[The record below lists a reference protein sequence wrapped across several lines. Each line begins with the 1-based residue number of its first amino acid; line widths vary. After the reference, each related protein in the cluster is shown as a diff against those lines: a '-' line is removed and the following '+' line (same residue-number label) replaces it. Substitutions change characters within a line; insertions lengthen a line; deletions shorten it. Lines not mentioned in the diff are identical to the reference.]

1 LDYQSAILSI
11 FEIDRISKVS
21 EFLILWTTS
30 FCSFK
35 YISHIRDLKSIRI
48 SDSLDYRS
56 VILNI
61 FDIQY
66 RGFQKYQNFWYFGLP
81 VCSFKYSSHIRD
93 LKRIRISDTLEYRSA
108 ILSIFDIQYRGFQ
121 KYQNFWYFGLPVCSF
136 KYSSHIR
143 DLKSI
148 RISYNLDYPS
158 VILCIFDIQYIG
170 FQNYQDFWYFGL
182 AVSAVLS
189 IVHI

>member
-1 LDYQSAILSI
+1 MTHNAEDFKSIRISDTLDYQSAILSK
-11 FEIDRISKVS
+11 FEIERISKVS

-48 SDSLDYRS
+48 SDTLDYRS
-56 VILNI
+56 AILSI

-66 RGFQKYQNFWYFGLP
+66 GGFQKYQNFWYFGL
-81 VCSFKYSSHIRD
+81 
-93 LKRIRISDTLEYRSA
+93 T
-108 ILSIFDIQYRGFQ
+108 
-121 KYQNFWYFGLPVCSF
+121 VCSF

-148 RISYNLDYPS
+148 RISDTLDYRS
-158 VILCIFDIQYIG
+158 ATISIFDKQYRG
-170 FQNYQDFWYFGL
+170 FQKYQNFWYFWL
-182 AVSAVLS
+182 PVCNFKYIWDREDFKS
-189 IVHI
+189 IRIFDTL